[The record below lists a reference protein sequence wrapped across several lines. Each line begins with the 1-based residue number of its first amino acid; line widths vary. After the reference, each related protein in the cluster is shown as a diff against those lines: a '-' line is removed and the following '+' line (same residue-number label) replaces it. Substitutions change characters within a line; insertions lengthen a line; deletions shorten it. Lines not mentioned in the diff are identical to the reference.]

1 MRLTDC
7 LTTRHDQP
15 GFTEEIDMTQHKRFA
30 ALALAASGIL
40 AACGS
45 TSSTTSSSST
55 SSQSSTATANVTVA
69 YVPIPLFD
77 PLYIAMAKG
86 YFAKEHVNVHLTVV
100 SSGQSATTLAATN
113 RVQVVLGG
121 FSAGMFDAIKQGLN
135 FKVVGSMAAEAPGQA
150 ANGLVVANG
159 VVPAGKK
166 LTASELRG
174 AKIGIDGGAGAAGG
188 YLLAEAL
195 KPYHLTLADVNVVNL
210 GLPDMQTALANRSV
224 VAAYPSAPFLSAILA
239 AKDGTLVQPAPV
251 DAAVVGVIY
260 GGAFAKTPAAQRFFD
275 ALAEGSKD
283 LQGSA
288 QTSAANLAIIAKATG
303 ESTSILKAEPP
314 SIYAPN
320 LAPPVSTLTSMQ
332 NVYLANGLVDYHH
345 ALSTSAYVDT
355 SFADKVPA
363 S

>member
-1 MRLTDC
+1 MRRKNRLATVA
-7 LTTRHDQP
+7 
-15 GFTEEIDMTQHKRFA
+15 I
-30 ALALAASGIL
+30 ALGASGIL

-45 TSSTTSSSST
+45 TSSSSST
-55 SSQSSTATANVTVA
+55 TTSATTTTNVTVA

-77 PLYIAMAKG
+77 PLYVAMAKG
-86 YFAKEHVNVHLTVV
+86 YFTKAHLDVHLTVV

-121 FSAGMFDAIKQGLN
+121 FSAGMFDAINQGLN
-135 FKVVGSMAAEAPGQA
+135 FKVVGSMAAEAPGTA

-159 VVPAGKK
+159 VVPAGKS
-166 LTASELRG
+166 LTAAQLRG

-210 GLPDMQTALANRSV
+210 GLPDMETALANHSV

-239 AKDGTLVQPAPV
+239 AKDGTLVSPARV
-251 DAAVVGVIY
+251 NAAVVGVIY
-260 GGAFAKTPAAQRFFD
+260 GGSFAKTPAAQRFFD
-275 ALAEGSKD
+275 ALAKGAQD

-303 ESTSILKAEPP
+303 ESTSILASEPP
-314 SIYAPN
+314 SIYATN
-320 LAPPVSTLTSMQ
+320 LAPPVSTLDAMQ
-332 NVYLANGLVDYHH
+332 QVYLTNGLVDYHH
-345 ALSTSAYVDT
+345 PLSASAYIDQ
-355 SFADKVPA
+355 SFANKVPT

>member
-1 MRLTDC
+1 MR
-7 LTTRHDQP
+7 RIK
-15 GFTEEIDMTQHKRFA
+15 GFA
-30 ALALAASGIL
+30 ALAIAASSVL

-45 TSSTTSSSST
+45 TGSSTTNA
-55 SSQSSTATANVTVA
+55 TATTNVTVA

-86 YFAKEHVNVHLTVV
+86 YFAKEHINVHLTVV

-121 FSAGMFDAIKQGLN
+121 FSAGMFDAIHQGLD
-135 FKVVGSMAAEAPGQA
+135 FKVVGSMAAEAPGPA

-159 VVPAGKK
+159 VIPAGKT
-166 LTASELRG
+166 LTGSELRG
-174 AKIGIDGGAGAAGG
+174 KKIGIDGGAGAAGG

-195 KPYHLTLADVNVVNL
+195 KPYHLTLSDVNVVNL
-210 GLPDMQTALANRSV
+210 GLPDMQTALANHSV

-239 AKDGTLVQPAPV
+239 ARDGTLVSPAPV
-251 DAAVVGVIY
+251 NAAVVGVIY

-275 ALAEGSKD
+275 ALAKGAQD

-303 ESTSILKAEPP
+303 ESTAILKSEPP

-320 LAPPVSTLTSMQ
+320 LAPPIATLGAMQ
-332 NVYLANGLVDYHH
+332 NVYIANGLVDYHH
-345 ALSTSAYVDT
+345 PMGTSTFVDA
-355 SFADKVPA
+355 SFANHVPT